1 VNLYLDTSALVKFYV
16 TEEGSESVRDV
27 TGRARLVST
36 SVIAYVEARA
46 AFARR
51 RREGGLRVSDYRR
64 VIRDLDADWP
74 HYVRLEASESLVRD
88 AARIAEVHGL
98 RAYDTIHLA
107 SALVLKRRLIAPVVF
122 GCWDT
127 ELKSAA
133 PKVGL
138 QIFPD

>member
-1 VNLYLDTSALVKFYV
+1 VNLYLDTSALVKLYV
-16 TEEGSESVRDV
+16 KEEGSESIRDAI
-27 TGRARLVST
+27 GRARLAST

-64 VIRDLDADWP
+64 VIRSLDVDWP
-74 HYVRLEASESLVRD
+74 HFVRLEASESLIRD
-88 AARIAEVHGL
+88 AARLAEVHGL
-98 RAYDTIHLA
+98 RAYDAIHLA
-107 SALVLKRRLIAPVVF
+107 SALVLKQRLGAPVVL

-133 PKVGL
+133 PKAGL
-138 QIFPD
+138 QFFPD